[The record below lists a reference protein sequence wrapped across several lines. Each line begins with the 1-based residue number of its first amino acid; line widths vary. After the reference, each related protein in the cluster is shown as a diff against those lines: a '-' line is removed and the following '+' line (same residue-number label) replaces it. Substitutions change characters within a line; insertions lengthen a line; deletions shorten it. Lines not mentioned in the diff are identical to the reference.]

1 MFSVLFYPSI
11 GEDAIFSRGEG
22 LIRIA
27 KFNGD
32 LLCLAGF
39 QTDYDG
45 GADDRGMELPFFTV
59 PLLKPHSVSGASKKY
74 FPA

>member
-1 MFSVLFYPSI
+1 MDVFSVLFYPSI

-27 KFNGD
+27 KFNRD
-32 LLCLAGF
+32 LPCLAGF

-45 GADDRGMELPFFTV
+45 GAD
-59 PLLKPHSVSGASKKY
+59 SVMGLQGRSLFAHL
-74 FPA
+74 